1 MAGFPDDL
9 SECTGFQWDAGNAGK
24 SWELHRVS
32 QAECEQVF
40 FNRPTRVAPDEKHS
54 HEEPRRAALGRTDD
68 GRLLTVVFTVRGA
81 LVRVISA
88 RDMSRRERRVYEQ
101 G

>member
-1 MAGFPDDL
+1 MPGFPDDL
-9 SECTGFQWDAGNAGK
+9 SECTGFQWDTGNADK
-24 SWELHRVS
+24 NWELHRVS

-40 FNRPTRVAPDEKHS
+40 FNRPIRVAPDQRHS
-54 HEEPRRAALGRTDD
+54 NEGPRPAALGRTNDD
-68 GRLLTVVFTVRGA
+68 RFLTVVFTVRGT

-88 RDMSRRERRVYEQ
+88 RDMSRREWRMYEQ